1 MLSGVLMR
9 FPGLVGAAAL
19 FLMLGGCSYEKTPD
33 PSLSARDS
41 EFMTLIP
48 TKVPERMFARYLVD
62 NTTGEPAGTIVVET
76 RQKLLYFTMPNGKAM
91 RYGVA
96 LGRDGYGWTGSAII
110 DRKAEWPDWNPP
122 ADMVARWP
130 HVKPTKGGWTN
141 PLGARAL
148 YLQQD
153 GKDTM
158 FRIHGTN
165 EPEKIGRSVS
175 SGCIRMLN
183 IDVIDLYNRVP
194 LGTPVI
200 VR

>member
-1 MLSGVLMR
+1 MVSGVRMR
-9 FPGLVGAAAL
+9 LLRLAGAAA
-19 FLMLGGCSYEKTPD
+19 MSVMVTACAYDKTPD
-33 PSLSARDS
+33 PVLSSRDT
-41 EFMTLIP
+41 EFMALIP
-48 TKVPERMFARYLVD
+48 NKNPDRLFARYMVD
-62 NTTGEPAGTIVVET
+62 NPTGEPEGTIVVET

-96 LGRDGYGWTGSAII
+96 LGREGYRWTGEAII

-122 ADMVARWP
+122 AEMVARWP

-153 GKDTM
+153 GKDTL

-183 IDVIDLYNRVP
+183 IDVIDLYNRAP
-194 LGTPVI
+194 IGTRVI

>member
-1 MLSGVLMR
+1 MTLFRL
-9 FPGLVGAAAL
+9 AAVAAVCVAL
-19 FLMLGGCSYEKTPD
+19 AGCAYDSTPD
-33 PSLSARDS
+33 PVLSQRDS
-41 EFMTLIP
+41 EFMALIP
-48 TKVPERMFARYLVD
+48 KAAPDKLYARYMVD
-62 NTTGEPAGTIVVET
+62 NPTGEPEGVIVVET
-76 RQKLLYFTMPNGKAM
+76 KQLLLFYTLPNGKAM

-96 LGRDGYGWTGSAII
+96 LGREGYGWTGEAII

-122 ADMVARWP
+122 ADMVERWP
-130 HVKPTKGGWTN
+130 QVRPTKGGWTN

-148 YLQQD
+148 YLQHD

-165 EPEKIGRSVS
+165 EPEKIGRTVS

-183 IDVIDLYNRVP
+183 IDVIDLFNRVP
-194 LGTPVI
+194 IGTRVI